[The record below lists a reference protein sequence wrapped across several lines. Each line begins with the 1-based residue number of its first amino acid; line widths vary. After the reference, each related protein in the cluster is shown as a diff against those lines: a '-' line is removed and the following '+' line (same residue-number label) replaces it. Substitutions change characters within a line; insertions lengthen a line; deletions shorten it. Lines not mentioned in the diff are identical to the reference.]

1 MGHDLRT
8 PLVGIINGSGL
19 LEDTNL
25 TEYQQSLVELIKE
38 NGEILLMLC
47 NDITDISKF
56 ENNIFNLEL
65 SVFNINECIE
75 STIRMVKQQAF
86 EKGITIKF
94 ISNLS
99 ILVKSD
105 YLRIK

>member
-1 MGHDLRT
+1 MSHDLRT

-25 TEYQQSLVELIKE
+25 TELIKE

-56 ENNIFNLEL
+56 ENNIFNLGL
-65 SVFNINECIE
+65 SALNPRYEW
-75 STIRMVKQQAF
+75 
-86 EKGITIKF
+86 
-94 ISNLS
+94 
-99 ILVKSD
+99 
-105 YLRIK
+105 